1 MKFEDLTNL
10 IEKQGADLFKANLQQ
25 FIQPIASKIEESVEY
40 LEAKGYDDN
49 QDVMIDVI
57 ENAARLVR
65 KLRKRGVIV

>member
-10 IEKQGADLFKANLQQ
+10 IEKQGVDLFKANLQQ
-25 FIQPIASKIEESVEY
+25 FIQPIASGIEEKVEY

-49 QDVMIDVI
+49 QDIMIDVI

-65 KLRKRGVIV
+65 KLRKHGVIV

>member
-10 IEKQGADLFKANLQQ
+10 IEKQGVDIFKANLQQ

-49 QDVMIDVI
+49 TDIMLIVI
-57 ENAARLVR
+57 EEATRLVR
-65 KLRKRGVIV
+65 KLRKHGVIV